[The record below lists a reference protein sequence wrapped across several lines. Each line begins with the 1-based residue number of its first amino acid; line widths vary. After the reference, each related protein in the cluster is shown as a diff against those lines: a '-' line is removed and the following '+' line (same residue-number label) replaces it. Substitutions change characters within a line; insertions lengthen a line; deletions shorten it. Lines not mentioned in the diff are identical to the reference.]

1 MKFTPKISVFLLLVL
16 VVMSLAACGEQNIG
30 QTTLPTE
37 PTLNMGSADCSHVWL
52 DWEQSKQSTCTEQ
65 GTMLRACSL
74 CGKQEKKQTPIVGH
88 YYNDGIC
95 AACGSSAPNCQ
106 HQSTEHIVIKEA
118 TCTQSGQTNIL
129 CAICHA
135 VLSVE
140 EHTPN
145 GHMELTCVELW
156 APTCIQSGRV
166 NLVCAI
172 CGAVAGYEVI
182 PALGHTDTEW
192 VVLQEPTCSQDGHR
206 QRICNICKMVVEE
219 SYPGYLG
226 HSYHSVSA
234 QQPTCTQDGWEQYR
248 YCDVCDYSELE
259 MNRIPAYGHRYLAGV
274 CGKCGATDAAFEK
287 GNVPGLPNTE
297 YTVPVPEE
305 PVLQAHGAQI
315 LQYTVPIM
323 VAAEKTTYSLTPS
336 STVVYSFWVT
346 GLYNG
351 NTLKMYIKDDLGQS
365 ILEDTNLAN
374 EEYCGRVI
382 LQAGK
387 TYIVEV
393 VTRTCVK
400 PGQFQLNIGCQGA
413 VSDISDNSAV
423 VDSMDFSMQTNRYTF
438 TPGVDGIYR
447 MWLSG
452 MTSGFSVDVSVYDVL
467 GYSVLYAPDCGN
479 DAQLALHNLVAGQ
492 QYTIEVTYRSGS
504 GAYTLHLGKQ
514 QPVVDISQYSVIHDR
529 LYYAEQ
535 VNLYRLTVSA
545 DGIYNLVLRN
555 LPEDV
560 TLRLKVFN
568 EAGDRVTFV
577 NVSSCN
583 YGSGVELK
591 AGMTYTIQIS
601 SEASATDYTLC
612 VYAEKPVVELKKNSG
627 LVDAFEYNDQVNTYT
642 FTATEGGS
650 YRIAITGLP
659 DNVTVEAYVYDANG
673 VEVAFRP
680 YLRNGM
686 EIELENLAPGASF
699 IIRVRASGRMT
710 TYMISL
716 QQ

>member
-1 MKFTPKISVFLLLVL
+1 MKFTPKIFAVL
-16 VVMSLAACGEQNIG
+16 VVVLLCLTACGRQNIQ

-37 PTLNMGSADCSHVWL
+37 PTLHMGSPDCVHLWQ
-52 DWEQSKQSTCTEQ
+52 DWQESKPSTCTEQ

-74 CGKQEKKQTPIVGH
+74 CGKQEKIYSRATGH
-88 YYNDGIC
+88 YFNDGIC
-95 AACGSSAPNCQ
+95 AACGSSAPNCR
-106 HQSTEHIVIKEA
+106 HETTEQIVLKEQTCVTPGQTKTLCTICNAVIQVAEQPAKGHEVLTAVELWAA
-118 TCTQSGQTNIL
+118 TCTQSG
-129 CAICHA
+129 
-135 VLSVE
+135 
-140 EHTPN
+140 
-145 GHMELTCVELW
+145 
-156 APTCIQSGRV
+156 RV
-166 NLVCAI
+166 NEVCTL
-172 CGAVAGYEVI
+172 CGAVAGYQVI
-182 PALGHTDTEW
+182 PALGHTDTQW
-192 VVLQEPTCSQDGHR
+192 QVLAEPTCDQQGHR
-206 QRICNICKMVVEE
+206 QRICNVCQTVVEE
-219 SYPGYLG
+219 SYPDSLG
-226 HSYHSVSA
+226 HSYHSVSQ
-234 QQPTCTQDGWEQYR
+234 QQPTCTQDGWQHYR

-259 MNRIPAYGHRYLAGV
+259 MNRLPAYGHRYLAGL
-274 CGKCGATDAAFEK
+274 CGKCGATDAAFETSQ
-287 GNVPGLPNTE
+287 VPALPNLE
-297 YTVPVPEE
+297 HIVPMPEE
-305 PVLQAHGAQI
+305 LVLQALGAQI
-315 LQYTVPIM
+315 LQYTAPIR
-323 VAAEKTTYSLTPS
+323 VAAEKTVYEFTPS
-336 STVVYSFWVT
+336 ATVIYSFWVS

-351 NTLKMYIKDDLGQS
+351 NTLKMYVKDDLGQTVLS
-365 ILEDTNLAN
+365 DTNMAN
-374 EEYCGRVI
+374 EEYCGRVT

-387 TYIVEV
+387 TYTVEV

-400 PGQFQLNIGCQGA
+400 PGQFQLHIGCQA
-413 VSDISDNSAV
+413 NVLDLSANSAV
-423 VDSMDFSMQTNRYTF
+423 ADSMDFDMQTNRYTF

-555 LPEDV
+555 LPEDI

-591 AGMTYTIQIS
+591 AGMTYTIQVS
-601 SEASATDYTLC
+601 SKASATDYTLC
-612 VYAEKPVVELKKNSG
+612 VYAEKPVVELKNNSG
-627 LVDAFEYNDQVNTYT
+627 LVDAFEYTDQVNTYT

-659 DNVTVEAYVYDANG
+659 EDVTVGAYVYDANG

-680 YLRNGM
+680 YLKNGM
-686 EIELENLAPGASF
+686 EIEFENLAPGAGF
-699 IIRVRASGRMT
+699 TIRVKAGGCVC